1 MFAFSTTPA
10 PDFETIIFN
19 NYLNQERLADVNVR
33 KKIQIF
39 TNFFRG
45 LKIMVETWFL
55 YWIVQK
61 ILHFF
66 LQKTELIYLE
76 NCQVHSD
83 LLLELFKTANFS
95 KILT

>member
-39 TNFFRG
+39 QKL
-45 LKIMVETWFL
+45 LKIFKIIIEAWFL
-55 YWIVQK
+55 YCIVKK
-61 ILHFF
+61 ILQNFM
-66 LQKTELIYLE
+66 QKSGLSYL
-76 NCQVHSD
+76 
-83 LLLELFKTANFS
+83 
-95 KILT
+95 